1 MDTTT
6 YTSPV
11 DKLLTIGKPDP
22 THVEDWPDYLELG
35 LTTEHI
41 PELLWML
48 TDKELL
54 EIDPEKPEG
63 WAPVHA
69 MRALGQLREAAVVE
83 PLLSNSEA
91 LLDYDT
97 GLGEWAIEE
106 LPEVYGLIG
115 PAAIPL
121 LTQYLADESQD
132 LYVRANAATSLQ
144 KIATMHP
151 EAKSE
156 CIAALTRQLEVGT
169 EGEDD
174 PELNAFIITDG
185 LIPMKAVE
193 TLPIVERAF
202 EAHAV
207 DESIVN
213 LEDVQVGF
221 GLKEREEEPPLSLKD
236 LFGSLPSPSTPKYK
250 PSDFTIVSPTGKP
263 TTVPSKASKEHGAGT
278 AATKKA
284 KIKMEKRSRK
294 KNRKKN

>member
-6 YTSPV
+6 YAPPV

-22 THVEDWPDYLELG
+22 TDAKDWPDYLELG

-41 PELLWML
+41 PELLRML

-69 MRALGQLREAAVVE
+69 MRALGQLRDAAVVE

-91 LLDYDT
+91 LMDYKT
-97 GLGEWAIEE
+97 GLGEWAIDE
-106 LPEVYGLIG
+106 LPQVYGLIG

-121 LTQYLADESQD
+121 LTQYLADKSQD

-151 EAKSE
+151 EARSE

-202 EAHAV
+202 EAHVV

-213 LEDVQVGF
+213 LEDVQVSF
-221 GLKEREEEPPLSLKD
+221 GLKEREEKPPLSLKD
-236 LFGSLPSPSTPKYK
+236 LFGSLPSPSTPTYK

-263 TTVPSKASKEHGAGT
+263 ATVPSKASKEHSAGT